1 MVHCWSDE
9 PEAEVARKVQRAF
22 GVAKRWEM
30 ILSDRDARSELSRLN
45 DAPDGVAVPVGPE
58 LEDAL
63 RLSLAMARR
72 TDGSFDPT
80 LGPLVRLW
88 RRSAA
93 TGHVPD
99 SAEWKRARAAS
110 GWRKLAVNHGY
121 VTKTVPGMRIDLGG
135 IGKGMM
141 LDRMAESLRE
151 QGLTRYL
158 LSDTSDFLA
167 GDPPPGQDGWICRA
181 GDDEV
186 QLCREALS
194 TSGGQYQHACIGGR
208 ESTHIIDPATGKG
221 RPRATSTTIR
231 AATAAEADALAT
243 AAYAKGRVEEK
254 KKSKKRTCLLRQNK
268 YNAPATAKP
277 NGKRKSKRM

>member
-1 MVHCWSDE
+1 MVRCWSNE
-9 PEAEVARKVQRAF
+9 PETEVARKVQRAF
-22 GVAKRWEM
+22 SVAKRWEM
-30 ILSDRDARSELSRLN
+30 ILSERDARSELSQLN

-58 LEDAL
+58 LEAAL

-72 TDGSFDPT
+72 TNGSFDPT

-93 TGHVPD
+93 TGRVPD
-99 SAEWKRARAAS
+99 STEWERARAAE
-110 GWRKLAVNHGY
+110 GWHKLVVTHGS

-151 QGLTRYL
+151 QGVTRYL

-167 GDPPPGQDGWICRA
+167 GDPPPGQNAWICRA
-181 GDDEV
+181 GDDEIE
-186 QLCREALS
+186 LCREALS
-194 TSGGQYQHACIGGR
+194 TSGGQYRHATIGGQ

-221 RPRATSTTIR
+221 RPRTISTTIR

-243 AAYAKGRVEEK
+243 AAYVKGRAEEK
-254 KKSKKRTCLLRQNK
+254 KKSEKKDLP
-268 YNAPATAKP
+268 PAAK
-277 NGKRKSKRM
+277 